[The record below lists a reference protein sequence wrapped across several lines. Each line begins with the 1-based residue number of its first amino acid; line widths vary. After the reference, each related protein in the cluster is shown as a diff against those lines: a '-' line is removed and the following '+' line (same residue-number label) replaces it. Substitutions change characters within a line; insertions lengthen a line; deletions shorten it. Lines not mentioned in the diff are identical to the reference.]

1 MKDWI
6 NILEQKSSEGREI
19 KESEII
25 INIPPELHNDWDDF
39 MRGKTCPILDDGDYG
54 VFSWDLI
61 NFLNKFNDQ

>member
-6 NILEQKSSEGREI
+6 NILQQKSSEGREI

-25 INIPPELHNDWDDF
+25 INIPPELHNDWDTF

-61 NFLNKFNDQ
+61 NFLKKFNDQ